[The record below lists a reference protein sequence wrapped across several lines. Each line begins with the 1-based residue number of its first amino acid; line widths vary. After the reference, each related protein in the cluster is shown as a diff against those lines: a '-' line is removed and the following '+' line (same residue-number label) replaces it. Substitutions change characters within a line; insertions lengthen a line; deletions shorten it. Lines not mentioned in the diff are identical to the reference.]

1 MDDVIAKGA
10 LEQAALLRRRE
21 VSCEELVRVYL
32 ARIARKNPALAA
44 FTSVFEEDA
53 IDDAREKDRVLSKKH
68 DRLPP
73 FFGVPTAVKD
83 LNLVRRKRM
92 HFGSRAAK
100 VTWSP
105 VDCRTTAKI
114 REAGFVLLG
123 KLATSEYGIMPVTE
137 PDIHPPTANP
147 WSLEHSAGGS
157 SGGSGAA
164 LAARLLPIAQ
174 GSDGAGSV
182 RIPSAFCHLYGLK
195 PSRGRVRNAFPFP
208 DETVLY
214 TDGPLA
220 HSVDDAAAML
230 DALAGITVGK
240 PHWAP
245 PPPRPFAELAKV
257 PPRALKVRFCTA
269 NDLVTTPPA
278 IRAHVERAAK
288 VLADLGHEV
297 DEIPGTPG
305 FSLEDFL
312 PLWQKLAADMPLVRW
327 KDTQPV
333 TRWVAEGGRDLR
345 AEEIEAVRQKL
356 EQRVLR
362 WLGETDI
369 LLTPTVAAPPPR
381 IGMARTD
388 EGPDRI
394 FRRAAA
400 LGAFTA
406 PANVTGQ
413 PAASL
418 PIALDDA
425 GLPLGLQIVG
435 RRFGD
440 AEVLAVS
447 RVLEEALPY
456 RDRTAP
462 FALS

>member
-1 MDDVIAKGA
+1 MDEIVVKGA
-10 LEQAALLRRRE
+10 VELSSLLRRRE
-21 VSCEELVRVYL
+21 VSCEELTSVYL
-32 ARIARKNPALAA
+32 ARIARKNPALSA
-44 FTSVFEEDA
+44 FTNVFEEDA
-53 IDDAREKDRVLSKKH
+53 LASAREKDRVLKK
-68 DRLPP
+68 RPSGLPP

-83 LNLVRRKRM
+83 LNLVRRQRM
-92 HFGSRAAK
+92 RFGSRGAK

-105 VDCRTTAKI
+105 VDCRTTAKL
-114 REAGFVLLG
+114 RDAGFVLLG
-123 KLATSEYGIMPVTE
+123 KLATSEYGIMPITE

-147 WSLEHSAGGS
+147 WNLENSAGGS

-164 LAARLLPIAQ
+164 VAAYLLPIAQ

-195 PSRGRVRNAFPFP
+195 PSRGRIRNAYPFP
-208 DETVLY
+208 DETILY

-230 DALAGITVGK
+230 DAMAGITVGK

-257 PPRALKVRFCTA
+257 PPKRLLVRFCTE
-269 NDLVTTPPA
+269 NDLVKTPPE
-278 IRAHVERAAK
+278 IRDHVLRAAK
-288 VLADLGHEV
+288 VLEDLGHDVAELS
-297 DEIPGTPG
+297 GTPR
-305 FSLEDFL
+305 FQLDDFL

-327 KDTQPV
+327 RDTQPV
-333 TRWVAEGGRDLR
+333 TRWVAEGGRGHSQAKVEAIR
-345 AEEIEAVRQKL
+345 EEL
-356 EQRVLR
+356 ERRILM

-369 LLTPTVAAPPPR
+369 LLTPTVAGPPPR

-388 EGPDRI
+388 DSPERI
-394 FRRAAA
+394 FRRAAD

-406 PANVTGQ
+406 GANITGQ

-418 PIALDDA
+418 PIGLGAD
-425 GLPLGLQIVG
+425 GLPLGLQIIG

-447 RVLEEALPY
+447 RVLEEQLPFAH
-456 RDRTAP
+456 RKAP
-462 FALS
+462 FARS